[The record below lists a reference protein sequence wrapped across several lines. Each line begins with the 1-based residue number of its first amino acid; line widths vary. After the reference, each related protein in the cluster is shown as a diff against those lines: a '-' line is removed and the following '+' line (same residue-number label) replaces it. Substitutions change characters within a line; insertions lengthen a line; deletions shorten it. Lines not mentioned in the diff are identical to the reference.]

1 MTAFRLIS
9 LPVHAAFEL
18 AAGFALM
25 ALPLVLGVSVAGSI
39 ASFAAG
45 AIVVG
50 VALGKAVESVPV
62 RRQHDTDWGLVFGLL
77 GGALVLAFA
86 GEVVA
91 TLVFAGAAL
100 VQLVLNLVTR
110 YSTAR

>member
-18 AAGFALM
+18 LAGFALM
-25 ALPLVLGVSVAGSI
+25 GLPVLLGVSAGGSVA
-39 ASFAAG
+39 AFVAG

-77 GGALVLAFA
+77 GSALVIGVAGEPVAMLVLA
-86 GEVVA
+86 G
-91 TLVFAGAAL
+91 GAL
-100 VQLVLNLVTR
+100 VQLSLNLVTR
-110 YSTAR
+110 YSAAY